1 MLVTDYEQVQESEKG
16 EEKHGLF
23 FLQKDT
29 KKTIKEWRRTQY
41 KKKDRFVL

>member
-23 FLQKDT
+23 FT
-29 KKTIKEWRRTQY
+29 KRYKENNQGMKENTI
-41 KKKDRFVL
+41 